1 MKANNAVT
9 KVVIFVEQRL
19 TVKWAGW
26 NIYAI
31 LFAGRN
37 KESFNFFQKTG
48 PPVPFT
54 RKRHFPDSHLA
65 RSPNFLPCRSLL
77 SRSSAAMS
85 R

>member
-37 KESFNFFQKTG
+37 KESFNFFQLNNYG
-48 PPVPFT
+48 HH
-54 RKRHFPDSHLA
+54 RL
-65 RSPNFLPCRSLL
+65 C
-77 SRSSAAMS
+77 
-85 R
+85 